1 MEDYDNLDKIQL
13 LDEVTGAKREEIAS
27 LCTYCSFKKGEVI
40 ITSEDKSRDV
50 SFLISG
56 QIKVIKYSVT
66 GREVGVALLES
77 GAYFGELSAIDGLP
91 RSATIIATQ
100 DSRVATL
107 PYESFNVLLNS
118 SPAITLK
125 LLRNSSKTIRYLN
138 EHLLDVSSI
147 DAAHRTYKLLLHLAV
162 SDQNLKTQPMVNPAP
177 TQSDMA
183 GLVSTTR
190 ETISRILSQLEKG
203 EIIEKK
209 DHIIYI
215 TDVEKLKYLADK
227 LDGYSTA

>member
-1 MEDYDNLDKIQL
+1 MEKEDSLENISL
-13 LDEVTGAKREEIAS
+13 LDEIIREKKEEIES
-27 LCTYCSFKKGEVI
+27 LCKFCSFKKGDVI
-40 ITSEDKSRDV
+40 IASEDTSRDV
-50 SFLISG
+50 SFLITG
-56 QIKVIKYSVT
+56 QIKVIKYSIT
-66 GREVGVALLES
+66 GREVGVALLDKGS
-77 GAYFGELSAIDGLP
+77 YFGELSAIDGLP

-100 DSRVATL
+100 DSRIGTL
-107 PYESFNVLLNS
+107 PCEEFNKLLNS
-118 SPAITLK
+118 NPEITLQ

-138 EHLLDVSSI
+138 EHLLDISSI

-177 TQSDMA
+177 TQRDMA

-190 ETISRILSQLEKG
+190 ETVSRILSQLEKG

-215 TDVEKLKYLADK
+215 TDIEKLKYLADK